1 MNKLYIHIFL
11 TALLLTGC
19 QKDKWPAQPDWSKFP
34 NPDEQTGELMKPAEC
49 DNRIVAHRFG
59 ASECGAPD
67 NSMEALKYSMSLGVY
82 GAECDA
88 YITKDNEVIIAHA
101 SGTCEINGNVPYKT
115 TLAKIRAAGKLSNGE
130 QIPTLDELLDA
141 AMRKNSP
148 TRLVIDIKRISYPAN
163 NPEPVIACAK
173 RVCEIVKA
181 KKADNFVILLCTGFD
196 NSVMK
201 AAWTYAIQSGLPIA
215 MNSGK
220 APADI
225 NGMGFN
231 WVNLAAKDLY
241 EEAGGSG
248 SINVNDYLNAG
259 INVSIYNVDKKA
271 GDGNA
276 VYSAKAIKWYQTNH
290 TLFKFV
296 CSNYP
301 AWLKNTIS
309 TTNNTK

>member
-1 MNKLYIHIFL
+1 
-11 TALLLTGC
+11 
-19 QKDKWPAQPDWSKFP
+19 
-34 NPDEQTGELMKPAEC
+34 
-49 DNRIVAHRFG
+49 
-59 ASECGAPD
+59 
-67 NSMEALKYSMSLGVY
+67 MSLGVY

-225 NGMGFN
+225 SGMGFN

-276 VYSAKAIKWYQTNH
+276 VYSTKAIKWYQTNH

>member
-1 MNKLYIHIFL
+1 MNKLYINIFL

-34 NPDEQTGELMKPAEC
+34 NPDEQTGELIKPAEC
-49 DNRIVAHRFG
+49 NNRIVAHRFG

-67 NSMEALKYSMSLGVY
+67 NSMAALKYAMSLGVY

-276 VYSAKAIKWYQTNH
+276 VYSTKAIKWYQTNH

>member
-1 MNKLYIHIFL
+1 
-11 TALLLTGC
+11 
-19 QKDKWPAQPDWSKFP
+19 
-34 NPDEQTGELMKPAEC
+34 
-49 DNRIVAHRFG
+49 
-59 ASECGAPD
+59 
-67 NSMEALKYSMSLGVY
+67 
-82 GAECDA
+82 
-88 YITKDNEVIIAHA
+88 
-101 SGTCEINGNVPYKT
+101 
-115 TLAKIRAAGKLSNGE
+115 
-130 QIPTLDELLDA
+130 
-141 AMRKNSP
+141 MRKNSP

-225 NGMGFN
+225 SGMGFN

-276 VYSAKAIKWYQTNH
+276 VYSTKAIKWYQTNH

>member
-1 MNKLYIHIFL
+1 MNKLHINIFL
-11 TALLLTGC
+11 AALLLTGC
-19 QKDKWPAQPDWSKFP
+19 QKDNWPAQPDWSKFP
-34 NPDEQTGELMKPAEC
+34 NPDGQTGELMKPAEC

-67 NSMEALKYSMSLGVY
+67 NSMEALKYAMSLGVY

-225 NGMGFN
+225 SGMGFN

>member
-1 MNKLYIHIFL
+1 MNKLYINIFL

-49 DNRIVAHRFG
+49 KNRIVAHRFG

-67 NSMEALKYSMSLGVY
+67 NSMEALKYTMSLGVY

-130 QIPTLDELLDA
+130 QIPTLNELLDA

-276 VYSAKAIKWYQTNH
+276 VYSTKAIKWYQTNH

>member
-1 MNKLYIHIFL
+1 MNKLYINIFL

-34 NPDEQTGELMKPAEC
+34 NPDEQTGELIKPAEC
-49 DNRIVAHRFG
+49 NNRIVAHRFG

-67 NSMEALKYSMSLGVY
+67 NSMAALKYAMSLGVY

-130 QIPTLDELLDA
+130 QIPTLDELLDE

-276 VYSAKAIKWYQTNH
+276 VYSTKAIKWYQTNH

-301 AWLKNTIS
+301 AWLKNVIS
-309 TTNNTK
+309 TTNNTQ

>member
-1 MNKLYIHIFL
+1 MNKLYINIFL

-49 DNRIVAHRFG
+49 KNRIVAHRFG

-67 NSMEALKYSMSLGVY
+67 NSMEALKYTMSLGVY

-130 QIPTLDELLDA
+130 QIPTLDELLDV

-276 VYSAKAIKWYQTNH
+276 VYSTKAIKWYQTNH

>member
-1 MNKLYIHIFL
+1 MNKLYINIFL

-49 DNRIVAHRFG
+49 NNRIVAHRFG

-67 NSMEALKYSMSLGVY
+67 NSMEGLKYAMSLGVY

-130 QIPTLDELLDA
+130 QIPTLNELLDA

-276 VYSAKAIKWYQTNH
+276 VYSTKAIKWYQTNH

>member
-1 MNKLYIHIFL
+1 MNKLYINIFL

-49 DNRIVAHRFG
+49 NNRIVAHRFG

-67 NSMEALKYSMSLGVY
+67 NSMEALKYTMSLGVY

-225 NGMGFN
+225 SGMGFN

-276 VYSAKAIKWYQTNH
+276 VYSTKAIKWYQTNH

>member
-1 MNKLYIHIFL
+1 MNKLHINIFL
-11 TALLLTGC
+11 AALLLTGC
-19 QKDKWPAQPDWSKFP
+19 QKDNWPAQPDWSKFP
-34 NPDEQTGELMKPAEC
+34 NPDEQAGKLMKPAEC

-67 NSMEALKYSMSLGVY
+67 NSMEALKYAMSLGVY

-276 VYSAKAIKWYQTNH
+276 VYSTKAIKWYQTNH

-301 AWLKNTIS
+301 AWLKNVIP

>member
-1 MNKLYIHIFL
+1 MNKLYINIFL

-49 DNRIVAHRFG
+49 NNRIVAHRFG

-67 NSMEALKYSMSLGVY
+67 NSMESLKYAMSLGVY

-220 APADI
+220 SPADI

-276 VYSAKAIKWYQTNH
+276 VYSTKAIKWYQTNH

>member
-1 MNKLYIHIFL
+1 MNFSTLQCAKQPYE
-11 TALLLTGC
+11 TGHRH
-19 QKDKWPAQPDWSKFP
+19 QENQLSRKQSGAR
-34 NPDEQTGELMKPAEC
+34 
-49 DNRIVAHRFG
+49 NRL
-59 ASECGAPD
+59 C
-67 NSMEALKYSMSLGVY
+67 
-82 GAECDA
+82 
-88 YITKDNEVIIAHA
+88 
-101 SGTCEINGNVPYKT
+101 
-115 TLAKIRAAGKLSNGE
+115 
-130 QIPTLDELLDA
+130 
-141 AMRKNSP
+141 
-148 TRLVIDIKRISYPAN
+148 
-163 NPEPVIACAK
+163 K

-248 SINVNDYLNAG
+248 RINVNDYLNAG

-276 VYSAKAIKWYQTNH
+276 VYSTKAINGIRRITH
-290 TLFKFV
+290 
-296 CSNYP
+296 CSNSYVP
-301 AWLKNTIS
+301 IIRHG
-309 TTNNTK
+309 